1 MFVCGVFQCI
11 SSKEWCGRAC
21 SVVLVVC
28 LDLLRLW
35 IYIAVGSL
43 RTFFYMKLELFSG
56 RFGPLG
62 VRICE
67 KMSLCPSVCVFYPYI
82 TVCACKFIWVA
93 GSSCLNRFE
102 KNQFVCSFWTLNL
115 KICRISSK

>member
-43 RTFFYMKLELFSG
+43 RTFFLHEAGTFFWPFRTS
-56 RFGPLG
+56 
-62 VRICE
+62 RICE